1 MYITYT
7 ASCTRHTLCQTV
19 GPVGRLHYMHRGG
32 GGGTSPMG
40 APLSLAL
47 FAWLMRKMKTVTKEI
62 GHSSR
67 ATTECGENRKKKLHR
82 IVDVTADAVA
92 DSSTS
97 SATITTADGSC
108 TRNYNAKHTLSA
120 HFFFFLLLSFISSSS
135 STPCHTFQVFHL
147 NASCCLRWDRNVAN
161 CSRIS

>member
-67 ATTECGENRKKKLHR
+67 ATTECGENKKKKLHR

-120 HFFFFLLLSFISSSS
+120 HFFFFCF
-135 STPCHTFQVFHL
+135 FHL
-147 NASCCLRWDRNVAN
+147 FLLRRRPHVTH
-161 CSRIS
+161 SKFSI